1 MKANASTPRAN
12 ASPSSLEVSEIPR
25 GAAAERIE
33 RVELRE
39 QLRRVV
45 DPLVIV
51 PRAFAEPLG
60 SVQLDYTITPPATL
74 AVSAADAEREARAR
88 MGAAAWVTTCSVRL
102 ARYDNLSEHL
112 AAVWVV
118 QLDGLSME
126 ALGGD
131 LFASPPRSPHILRR
145 AIVLITTDAPAKP
158 VLSIATGP

>member
-1 MKANASTPRAN
+1 MVAIGLIIFSMP
-12 ASPSSLEVSEIPR
+12 
-25 GAAAERIE
+25 
-33 RVELRE
+33 
-39 QLRRVV
+39 RRVLAAICAV
-45 DPLVIV
+45 VLCSCGYGLFEP
-51 PRAFAEPLG
+51 PSATPAPFCAPFAEPLG

-88 MGAAAWVTTCSVRL
+88 MGAADGVSTCSVRL

-131 LFASPPRSPHILRR
+131 LLASPPRSPHILRR